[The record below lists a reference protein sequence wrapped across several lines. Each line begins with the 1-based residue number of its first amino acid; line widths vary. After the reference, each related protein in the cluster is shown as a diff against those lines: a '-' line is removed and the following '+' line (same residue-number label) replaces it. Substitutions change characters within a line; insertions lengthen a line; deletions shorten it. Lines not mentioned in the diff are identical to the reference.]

1 MAFQTLETRLVNMLV
16 PELVNHLLPEIRVI
30 HDDRFRVLDR
40 KLDALLDANR
50 VIMRWIQTIAQTTGD
65 EDMSRLHDN
74 LLNLANEM
82 DSAADRVVARATD
95 SEVQLQDVI
104 TKFEA
109 IRDKLNA
116 AANEDATQGGS
127 TGGGSGA
134 GQTEQTPG
142 VTIEAARR

>member
-16 PELVNHLLPEIRVI
+16 HELVNHLLPEIRMI

-50 VIMRWIQTIAQTTGD
+50 VIMRWIQATSQTIGD
-65 EDMSRLHDN
+65 EDMSRLHDD
-74 LLNLANEM
+74 LLNLANEV

-95 SEVQLQDVI
+95 SETQLQDVI

-109 IRDKLNA
+109 IRDKLNHA
-116 AANEDATQGGS
+116 ADEDASQGGS
-127 TGGGSGA
+127 TGGGSGSGA
-134 GQTEQTPG
+134 PGQ
-142 VTIEAARR
+142 VNIEAARR